1 MFVLVQRLTELAI
14 ARRNTRLLCAEGA
27 TEHGAAHYPAI
38 AALHVAWLAAIAV
51 LSIGQTVAAGW
62 LGFYLALQVL
72 RVWTIATL
80 GRRWTTRIIVP
91 RDRGRIVGGP
101 FRFLPHPNYAV
112 VALEIAVVP
121 FALGAPLA
129 ALVFTALNAA
139 VLAIRIRCEES
150 AWAGPGG

>member
-1 MFVLVQRLTELAI
+1 MHQIGHKLQHKCDLHRDECGLLA
-14 ARRNTRLLCAEGA
+14 ALSLRQ
-27 TEHGAAHYPAI
+27 HGAS
-38 AALHVAWLAAIAV
+38 
-51 LSIGQTVAAGW
+51 SIQ
-62 LGFYLALQVL
+62 LALQVL

-121 FALGAPLA
+121 FALGAPVA

-139 VLAIRIRCEES
+139 VLAIRIRCEEA